1 MREEKMATLTKTGL
15 DAADE
20 HARAVRQ
27 LEDAMNRQ
35 AHLTE
40 TYQQSLGTPREM
52 DAYMRLRE
60 ARRQVSAFDRWL
72 HWVDDEDNAN
82 APPGEGVP
90 SLDEVLGH

>member
-1 MREEKMATLTKTGL
+1 MPNST
-15 DAADE
+15 DE
-20 HARAVRQ
+20 HQRAVQR

-40 TYQQSLGTPREM
+40 VYQRSLGTPREM

-72 HWVDDEDNAN
+72 RWVDDEDHST
-82 APPGEGVP
+82 APPGERVP
-90 SLDEVLGH
+90 LEEVLGQ